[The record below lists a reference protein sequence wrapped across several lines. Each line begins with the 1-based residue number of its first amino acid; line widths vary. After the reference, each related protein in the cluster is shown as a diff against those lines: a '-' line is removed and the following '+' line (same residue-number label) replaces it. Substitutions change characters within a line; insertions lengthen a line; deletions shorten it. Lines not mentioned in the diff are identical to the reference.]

1 MLIFNNNNCK
11 TDNSKI
17 IVGSKAY
24 SFKTEMKYLGE
35 SATNDLK
42 INQHLKEKKANIQS
56 MLRVCICTT
65 ENEVLSQIKTRILIK
80 VYQTTIL
87 PVLWYGCE
95 TWYINRE
102 DIREL
107 TEIQFTII
115 KTILKLSIST
125 PKLAL
130 IGEIREFLR
139 ELNIEERELMYIH
152 EAITSKARIND
163 ISHIRIEEYSNNKE
177 SITNQNMEL
186 LEKYDINETK
196 EVINLMKKSKW
207 KKIVETKI

>member
-1 MLIFNNNNCK
+1 MYVTDAFENKTFKKAVWLYLTTIFKQLYNRK
-11 TDNSKI
+11 SKI

-24 SFKTEMKYLGE
+24 SIKTEMKYHGE
-35 SATNDLK
+35 SANKPAL
-42 INQHLKEKKANIQS
+42 N
-56 MLRVCICTT
+56 
-65 ENEVLSQIKTRILIK
+65 RILIK

-130 IGEIREFLR
+130 LGEIRDFPR
-139 ELNIEERELMYIH
+139 ELNIEERELMYLH
-152 EAITSKARIND
+152 EVITSKARIND
-163 ISHIRIEEYSNNKE
+163 ISHIQIEEYSNNKE
-177 SITNQNMEL
+177 NITNQNMKL
-186 LEKYDINETK
+186 LEKYDLNETK

-207 KKIVETKI
+207 KKKNSRNKNLRKSKWNL

>member
-1 MLIFNNNNCK
+1 
-11 TDNSKI
+11 
-17 IVGSKAY
+17 
-24 SFKTEMKYLGE
+24 
-35 SATNDLK
+35 
-42 INQHLKEKKANIQS
+42 

-65 ENEVLSQIKTRILIK
+65 KNEVLSQIKTRILIK

>member
-1 MLIFNNNNCK
+1 MEVKHTQLK
-11 TDNSKI
+11 QKWHTT
-17 IVGSKAY
+17 VKAQ
-24 SFKTEMKYLGE
+24 
-35 SATNDLK
+35 
-42 INQHLKEKKANIQS
+42 INQRLKEKKANIQS
-56 MLRVCICTT
+56 ILRVCIYTT
-65 ENEVLSQIKTRILIK
+65 KNEVLSQIKTRILIK

-87 PVLWYGCE
+87 LVLWYRRE

-107 TEIQFTII
+107 TQIQFTII

-130 IGEIREFLR
+130 LGEIREFPR
-139 ELNIEERELMYIH
+139 ESNIEERELMYLH

-163 ISHIRIEEYSNNKE
+163 ISHIRIEEYSNHKE
-177 SITNQNMEL
+177 NITNQSMKL

>member
-1 MLIFNNNNCK
+1 M
-11 TDNSKI
+11 
-17 IVGSKAY
+17 
-24 SFKTEMKYLGE
+24 
-35 SATNDLK
+35 
-42 INQHLKEKKANIQS
+42 
-56 MLRVCICTT
+56 
-65 ENEVLSQIKTRILIK
+65 
-80 VYQTTIL
+80 
-87 PVLWYGCE
+87 LWYRRE

-107 TEIQFTII
+107 TQIQFTII

-130 IGEIREFLR
+130 LGEIREFPR
-139 ELNIEERELMYIH
+139 ESNIEERELMYLH

-163 ISHIRIEEYSNNKE
+163 ISHIRIEEYSNHKE
-177 SITNQNMEL
+177 NITNQSMKL

>member
-1 MLIFNNNNCK
+1 
-11 TDNSKI
+11 
-17 IVGSKAY
+17 
-24 SFKTEMKYLGE
+24 
-35 SATNDLK
+35 
-42 INQHLKEKKANIQS
+42 

-65 ENEVLSQIKTRILIK
+65 KNEVLSQIKTRILIK

-186 LEKYDINETK
+186 LEKYDINEIK

>member
-1 MLIFNNNNCK
+1 
-11 TDNSKI
+11 
-17 IVGSKAY
+17 
-24 SFKTEMKYLGE
+24 
-35 SATNDLK
+35 
-42 INQHLKEKKANIQS
+42 

-65 ENEVLSQIKTRILIK
+65 KNEVLSQIKTRILIK

-107 TEIQFTII
+107 TQIQFTII

-130 IGEIREFLR
+130 LGEIREFPR
-139 ELNIEERELMYIH
+139 ELNIEERELMYLH

-163 ISHIRIEEYSNNKE
+163 ISHIRIEEYSNHKE
-177 SITNQNMEL
+177 NITNQSMKL

>member
-1 MLIFNNNNCK
+1 
-11 TDNSKI
+11 
-17 IVGSKAY
+17 
-24 SFKTEMKYLGE
+24 
-35 SATNDLK
+35 
-42 INQHLKEKKANIQS
+42 

-65 ENEVLSQIKTRILIK
+65 KNEVLSQIKTRILIK

-107 TEIQFTII
+107 TEIQFIII